1 MRVLLIGVGTV
12 GEAIARISAQSDWCE
27 AMILADYDLTRART
41 LADSLGDPEHFPA
54 IQLDAR
60 DASTGAEAARSNLEE
75 LVINAVD
82 PQFVMHILRGALE
95 ADAHYM
101 DMACSLSK
109 PHPDRPFELPGLK
122 LGDEQFALAHAWE
135 ARGKLALVG
144 MGMDPGLTDVF
155 AAHAAKLSFN
165 EVHEVHVRDGGD
177 LEIPGYAFAP
187 VFSIWTT
194 IEECLNP
201 PVIWADGDWH
211 TTEPFS
217 APENFPFPE
226 GIGPVECVNVE
237 HEEVLLVPRWVDA
250 RKVTFKYA
258 LGSDFIDKLKT
269 IHALGMDR
277 TDKVA
282 VKGVEVSPRDVLAA
296 ITPDPISL
304 GDKFRGR
311 AIVGAWVIGTK
322 DGKPRETFAYQM
334 ADAQEI
340 WAKHHLQ
347 VVGWQTGFNP
357 TIAMELLAT
366 NAWSGAGVRGP
377 EAFDPDPYLG
387 LLDLHGIHH
396 TVVEMEPGA
405 HRPT

>member
-1 MRVLLIGVGTV
+1 MIGAGGVGAAAA
-12 GEAIARISAQSDWCE
+12 GIAARRDFFDTFVV
-27 AMILADYDLTRART
+27 ADYDKAK
-41 LADSLGDPEHFPA
+41 
-54 IQLDAR
+54 
-60 DASTGAEAARSNLEE
+60 AEAAVPDDRFRSEHVDASSADEVTALCREHGITHV
-75 LVINAVD
+75 LNAVD
-82 PQFVMHILRGALE
+82 PRFVMPIFEGALAAG
-95 ADAHYM
+95 ADYL
-101 DMACSLSK
+101 DMAMSLSQ
-109 PHPDRPFELPGLK
+109 PDGVM
-122 LGDEQFALAHAWE
+122 LGDLQFAAADEW
-135 ARGKLALVG
+135 ARNGRLALVG
-144 MGMDPGLTDVF
+144 IGVEPGLSDVF
-155 AAHAAKLSFN
+155 ARYAADHLFSRID
-165 EVHEVHVRDGGD
+165 EVGVRDGGN
-177 LEIPGYAFAP
+177 LVVEGYDFAP
-187 VFSIWTT
+187 SFSVWTT

-201 PVIWADGDWH
+201 PVIYEKGRGWY
-211 TTEPFS
+211 TTEPLS
-217 APENFPFPE
+217 EPETFDFPG
-226 GIGPVECVNVE
+226 GIGPVECVHVE
-237 HEEVLLVPRWVDA
+237 HEEVLLIPRWVDA

-258 LGSDFIDKLKT
+258 LGSDFSDKLKT

-282 VKGVEVSPRDVLAA
+282 VKGSEVSPRDVLAA

-311 AIVGAWVIGTK
+311 AIVGTWVLGTK

-334 ADAQEI
+334 ADAEEV

-366 NAWSGAGVRGP
+366 NAWSGAGVLGP

-396 TVVEMEPGA
+396 AVVEMEPGA